1 VTKLKKKTPPDSKL
15 SLFGTFFFEAE
26 VMQKSGGKRRFFCKV
41 DPMVLMSPDMP
52 DFDYKCLFRSC
63 GSN

>member
-1 VTKLKKKTPPDSKL
+1 VTKLKKKTPPIRSY
-15 SLFGTFFFEAE
+15 LFLVLFFFEAE